1 MVYGCGNQVIKFLV
15 FSTNF
20 LIFAFGALIFGFSL
34 WANLDHNF
42 ARHLQEFINQT
53 GLDPSH
59 LDDLSKYQ
67 ASLWV
72 LVAVG
77 FLLLIVGFLGCCGA
91 ACESVLMLTLFFVV
105 ILILSVI
112 EVGAVVFALV
122 NKTALMDSLQTLM
135 KKSSENADLRKNLL
149 PIEELFQC
157 CGATRD
163 TQYLYEQENLCR
175 GALQGKFDCFTVIS
189 EHLESTGEIVIV
201 IAFVLLAIEFFS
213 MVFSCILM
221 RAFGER
227 SPAYYA

>member
-34 WANLDHNF
+34 WANLDHDF
-42 ARHLQEFINQT
+42 AKHLQEFVNQT
-53 GLDPSH
+53 GMDPSH

-91 ACESVLMLTLFFVV
+91 ACESALMLTLFFVV

-112 EVGAVVFALV
+112 ELGAVIFALV
-122 NKTALMDSLQTLM
+122 NKTALMESLQQLLQ
-135 KKSSENADLRKNLL
+135 KSSGTADLRKNLL
-149 PIEELFQC
+149 PIENLFQC
-157 CGATRD
+157 CGATRE
-163 TQYLYEQENLCR
+163 TQYLYEQDGLCK
-175 GALQGKFDCFTVIS
+175 GALSGAYDCFSVIS
-189 EHLESTGEIVIV
+189 EHLERTGEVVIV